1 MTHAVEDLID
11 GSVELASLPSIF
23 YQINE
28 AVENPETSFAQLAQI
43 ISNDSALSARL
54 LRLVNSSYFG
64 FSSEIETITHAVT
77 IVGMAQLRDLAL
89 ATSVVS
95 SFKGVPRDVVDMHS
109 FWCHSIASGLA
120 ARVVSVYRNESNPER
135 YYLTGLLH
143 DVGRLLLYITVPDEM
158 TKVFERYK
166 KGSLL
171 HESERDVLRLDH
183 TDVGGALMKKWN
195 LPDSLVHAVQYHHR
209 PMQAGTFTVEASI
222 SHLGDILAHALEIG
236 SSGERSVPPL
246 DTKAWEVVGLPSSL
260 LSSIL
265 AQVDRQV
272 DEVIKIF
279 M

>member
-1 MTHAVEDLID
+1 MAYAVEDLIG

-28 AVENPETSFAQLAQI
+28 AVENPETSFAQLGQI
-43 ISNDSALSARL
+43 ISNDSSLSARL

-89 ATSVVS
+89 ATSIIS
-95 SFKGVPRDVVDMHS
+95 SFKGVPRDVVDMES

-120 ARVVSVYRNESNPER
+120 ARVISVYRNEPNPER

-143 DVGRLLLYITVPDEM
+143 DVGRLLLYISVPDEM
-158 TKVFERYK
+158 GKVFERYK

-171 HESERDVLRLDH
+171 FEAEREVLGLDH
-183 TDVGGALMKKWN
+183 SDVGGALMRKWN
-195 LPDSLVHAVQYHHR
+195 LPDSLAYAVHYHHR
-209 PMQAGTFTVEASI
+209 PMQAGKFTVEAAI

-236 SSGERSVPPL
+236 SSGETSVPPL
-246 DTKAWEVVGLPSSL
+246 DAKAWEIVGLPSSL

-265 AQVDRQV
+265 AQVDRQA
-272 DEVIKIF
+272 DEVINIF